1 MGTQSRGQEIFK
13 RSGRVRHHLPKL
25 LSNDS
30 WNGNNYEDPLR
41 FFKDNAKLMN
51 VEERP
56 VEYSFINGSIVLV
69 ETLQSDMA
77 EIKNKLENLR
87 RITRL

>member
-1 MGTQSRGQEIFK
+1 MA
-13 RSGRVRHHLPKL
+13 
-25 LSNDS
+25 
-30 WNGNNYEDPLR
+30 YEDALR